1 MMRASRMNP
10 YRLYLFG
17 IESPLAVLVALAQTT
32 CIVYYVTIGRLNP
45 LQLVTLGTSVELSY
59 FFMQLPTG
67 VLADLVSRRLCVVA
81 GTVLIGIG
89 FFEQGLSPAFGNL
102 LAGQFVI
109 GLGAALQEGALDAWI
124 AGELDERRMT
134 RVYLRATQL
143 GLAGGVVGAVLSALL
158 ASVRLSLPLLVGG
171 GGVMLVGL
179 GLGMVM
185 PERRREERGP
195 TADDAVPEQ
204 RVLRSAWTGF
214 TGQLR
219 ESRAAIVLVPGFVLL
234 LGTVFFLGLWS
245 ESFDRLWGDF
255 LLKDFRLPD
264 VFGLHPAGWF
274 SAIAIAVSLLGV
286 GTTHL
291 AGRWLERLE
300 RHDGDEGGE
309 SGESDE
315 GGQRPEGASTGPAL
329 LLLTALIGLGVA
341 LMASGHTFAL
351 AIVAYLLVKALRPVV
366 SPLVTGWIVA
376 RVDPGVRATVLSAR
390 DMLDS
395 AGQIVG
401 GPFVGLIGLLG
412 TVRTALYAGA
422 LALLPALGLL
432 SAASARMAT
441 RSSEAADSPRYRRW
455 W

>member
-1 MMRASRMNP
+1 MSP

-17 IESPLAVLVALAQTT
+17 ISSPLAVLVALAQTT
-32 CIVYYVTIGRLNP
+32 CIVYYVTTGRLNP
-45 LQLVTLGTSVELSY
+45 LQLVTLGTSIELSY

-67 VLADLVSRRLCVVA
+67 VLADLVSRRLCVVS
-81 GTVLIGIG
+81 GTVLIGLG
-89 FFEQGLSPAFGNL
+89 FLEQGLSPAFGNL

-124 AGELDERRMT
+124 AGELDDERRMT
-134 RVYLRATQL
+134 RIYLQAAQL
-143 GLAGGVVGAVLSALL
+143 GLAGGVMGAVLSALL

-171 GGVMLVGL
+171 GSIMLVGL
-179 GLGMVM
+179 ALGVVM
-185 PERRREERGP
+185 PERPREEREP
-195 TADDAVPEQ
+195 TADEVADKAVPER
-204 RVLRSAWTGF
+204 RVLRTAWTGF

-255 LLKDFRLPD
+255 LLKYFRLPD
-264 VFGLHPAGWF
+264 LFGLHPAGWF

-291 AGRWLERLE
+291 AGRWMKRLE
-300 RHDGDEGGE
+300 RDDSDDIDEDAE
-309 SGESDE
+309 QSE
-315 GGQRPEGASTGPAL
+315 GTSTGPAL
-329 LLLTALIGLGVA
+329 LVLTALIGLGVA
-341 LMASGHTFAL
+341 LMASSHVFAL
-351 AIVAYLLVKALRPVV
+351 AIVAYLLVQALRPVV

-401 GPFVGLIGLLG
+401 GPFVGLIGLIG

-432 SAASARMAT
+432 SAASARLTT
-441 RSSEAADSPRYRRW
+441 RSAEPAGSPRYRRW